1 MATLPD
7 VSTAAVL
14 ARGPIE
20 RVRDVVAR
28 TGRESWVVPGGNG
41 WVVVLPDGPGPAGP
55 RDDIDPYDLVGLGR
69 TLCDAG
75 LRSVL
80 VMSERDGLALCQ
92 LMSPHHD
99 TAFIGWR
106 TAESGEPPA
115 SRVEPDAP
123 TFAARLG
130 APERIEV
137 LELVLE
143 DVSGTG
149 GERLDAL
156 CWALALPSVAVG
168 ATASRLSAE
177 ELHLPGM
184 ERQTRR
190 SALER
195 LFVRDGVGLGWSG
208 RAWAWWALRSA
219 VMAFALV
226 VFGDGWFNRQSVPH
240 LLLGVGTLVAIGAL
254 VTEAAL
260 ELCRRSRRWRLRV
273 PEQRPPSQ

>member
-7 VSTAAVL
+7 VSTASVL

-20 RVRDVVAR
+20 RVRDVVVR

-41 WVVVLPDGPGPAGP
+41 WVVVLPDGPGPTGA
-55 RDDIDPYDLVGLGR
+55 RDDVDPYDLVGLGR
-69 TLCDAG
+69 TLCDSG
-75 LRSVL
+75 LGTVL
-80 VMSERDGLALCQ
+80 VMSERNGLALCQ

-130 APERIEV
+130 APERTEV

-143 DVSGTG
+143 DVSGTSG
-149 GERLDAL
+149 DRLDAL
-156 CWALALPSVAVG
+156 CWALALPAVAVG
-168 ATASRLSAE
+168 ATASRLSSE

-184 ERQTRR
+184 ERQTHR
-190 SALER
+190 STLER
-195 LFVRDGVGLGWSG
+195 LFRRDGDGLGWT
-208 RAWAWWALRSA
+208 RRTWARWTMRL
-219 VMAFALV
+219 VVLAFALG
-226 VFGDGWFNRQSVPH
+226 VFADGWFSRSSMPH
-240 LLLGVGTLVAIGAL
+240 LLLGVATSAMTGGLL
-254 VTEAAL
+254 TEAAL
-260 ELCRRSRRWRLRV
+260 ELRRRSRRWRLRV
-273 PEQRPPSQ
+273 PEQRSPSK